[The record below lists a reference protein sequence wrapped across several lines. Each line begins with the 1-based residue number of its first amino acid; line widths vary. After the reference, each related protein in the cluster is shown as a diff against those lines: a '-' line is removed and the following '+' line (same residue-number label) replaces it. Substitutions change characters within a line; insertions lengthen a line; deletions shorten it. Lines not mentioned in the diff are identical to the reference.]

1 MHLMHDRAFL
11 FVWLVFFYVCGILD
25 HFVMFSTSFIFTL
38 LLLFI
43 LSLMRERERGC
54 ALNDTLIQ
62 LNPKLLILWGVPL
75 KYISDLKHL
84 VKQ

>member
-25 HFVMFSTSFIFTL
+25 HFVMFSTSFIFTV

-43 LSLMRERERGC
+43 LSLTRERGC
-54 ALNDTLIQ
+54 ALNDTLLQ
-62 LNPKLLILWGVPL
+62 LKPKLLILWGVPL
-75 KYISDLKHL
+75 KYISDLKYL